1 MQKTNTLIE
10 NAEKL
15 NKKIIIAERTGVYLR
30 VFCDFGKDFEILD
43 RDGEDPS
50 ECFIKEID

>member
-1 MQKTNTLIE
+1 MIE

-15 NKKIIIAERTGVYLR
+15 NKKIVLAERTGVYMR